1 MRIEGGWGLG
11 MKKELVF
18 GVGYRLCLGGGLRLF
33 EGFGV
38 LGGEG
43 SV

>member
-1 MRIEGGWGLG
+1 MGFGYEEGIGFWGG
-11 MKKELVF
+11 D
-18 GVGYRLCLGGGLRLF
+18 RLCLGGGLRLF